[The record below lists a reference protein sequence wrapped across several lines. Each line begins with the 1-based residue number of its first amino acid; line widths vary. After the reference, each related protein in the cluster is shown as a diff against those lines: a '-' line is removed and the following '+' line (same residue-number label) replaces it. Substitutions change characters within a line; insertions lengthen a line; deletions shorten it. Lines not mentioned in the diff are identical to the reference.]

1 MNIIQL
7 LFFYFIFLL
16 KAAFIFANW
25 VQWNK
30 VKQNINVLSLHKVVM
45 ANMFVSKCFHRES
58 NKNI

>member
-7 LFFYFIFLL
+7 LFFFLL